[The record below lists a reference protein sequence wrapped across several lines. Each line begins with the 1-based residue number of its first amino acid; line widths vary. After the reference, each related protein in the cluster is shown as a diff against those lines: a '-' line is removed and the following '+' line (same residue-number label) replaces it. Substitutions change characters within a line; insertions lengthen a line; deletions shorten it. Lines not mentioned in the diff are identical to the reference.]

1 MSAEPR
7 LSSRE
12 LVRERERRVPSQ
24 QVPSSGN
31 PQRPYGLP
39 RPRKHRLLSG
49 ALTTLMRDHE
59 LGGCGCIDS
68 IGKMCGQDE
77 NSIHA
82 DIVTRVADDVNLR
95 SWDVGHR
102 RRAIYMVVSPVLE
115 TSEGL
120 VIYTWIPE
128 DHHGADPFSNI
139 LRQQLRGIVDKLPAL
154 RVTRCNELRVG
165 AECVSLLD
173 LLCPVGSQYEIRKQ
187 GNRALDVD

>member
-1 MSAEPR
+1 
-7 LSSRE
+7 
-12 LVRERERRVPSQ
+12 
-24 QVPSSGN
+24 
-31 PQRPYGLP
+31 
-39 RPRKHRLLSG
+39 
-49 ALTTLMRDHE
+49 MRDHE

-154 RVTRCNELRVG
+154 RVTRCNELRVR